1 MTMNKHLERDLKGPD
16 SLQKNLSKSIESLAS
31 NRKRLL
37 MMLSPIFVVAIAA
50 YGVYAWS
57 QHNVKSRRA
66 GLAKILAVR
75 GQEDRDLS
83 KRREDIQKQI
93 TELRNTKTEKDGK
106 KAALSPEALTK
117 VTSLEKQMADL
128 KPDYS
133 KSHAEF
139 KKFYDS
145 NSRESEG
152 WMAGLSWA
160 GKELREGRNDE
171 ARKVIEHVAK
181 SSTSNKFY
189 QMNSRFMLIG
199 LLEEA
204 GDFDGALKECDVL
217 SKISSE
223 ETQATVLLTK
233 ARLLYF
239 KKSFDQAKV
248 SLNEL
253 LTKHASTPEATKA
266 RGLLALMGQA

>member
-1 MTMNKHLERDLKGPD
+1 MTMNKQFERDLKGPD
-16 SLQKNLSKSIESLAS
+16 SLQKNLSNSIDSLAS
-31 NRKRLL
+31 NRKRML
-37 MMLSPIFVVAIAA
+37 MMLSPLVVVALAG

-57 QHNVKSRRA
+57 QHNVKARRA

-75 GQEDRDLS
+75 GQEDKDLS
-83 KRREDIQKQI
+83 KRREDMQKQI

-117 VTSLEKQMADL
+117 VTNLEKEMADL
-128 KPDYS
+128 KPDYT

-145 NSRESEG
+145 NLDAAEG

-160 GKELREGRNDE
+160 GKELRDGRSDE
-171 ARKVIEHVAK
+171 ARKVVEHVAK

-204 GDFDGALKECDVL
+204 GDFDGALKECELL
-217 SKISSE
+217 SKIATD

-266 RGLLALMGQA
+266 RGLLALMGPA